1 MPKQSARVFLGDSM
15 NITFDKTIE
24 GFTFTGMAEVEPSEP
39 ATDIDPAWPAI
50 VTVYALHLEGSHKD
64 CLEIIDPA
72 IVQRIE
78 QMILEAL

>member
-1 MPKQSARVFLGDSM
+1 M
-15 NITFDKTIE
+15 NIHFDEIIE
-24 GFTFTGMAEVEPSEP
+24 GFRFTGLAELEPAEP

-50 VTVYALHLEGSHKD
+50 VTVYALHLDGSEKD

-78 QMILEAL
+78 KLLVEDAS

>member
-1 MPKQSARVFLGDSM
+1 M
-15 NITFDKTIE
+15 NIHFDEIIE
-24 GFTFTGMAEVEPSEP
+24 GFRFTGMAELEPAEA

-50 VTVYALHLEGSHKD
+50 VTVFALHIDGSHKD

-78 QMILEAL
+78 KMIAEDV